1 MESKEIGDSQN
12 GLVNNVLKGL
22 GFLEVGD
29 VVYYKAPKP
38 SYAVRKSTVTEV
50 VKGRQH
56 HLGVPRI
63 EYVLA
68 NGEKLDQWEAYATR
82 SLAEAAIIENLKSSI
97 AFKKVWLTNLQ
108 HEIVHEEAVLKRME
122 NCQAL

>member
-12 GLVNNVLKGL
+12 GLLNNVLKGL

-29 VVYYKAPKP
+29 VVYYKASKP

-68 NGEKLDQWEAYATR
+68 NGEKLDQWKAYATR

>member
-12 GLVNNVLKGL
+12 GLLNNVLKGL

-82 SLAEAAIIENLKSSI
+82 SLAEAAIIESLKSSI

-122 NCQAL
+122 NCRAL